1 MLRLL
6 LFGLALSV
14 AQEAEQKTEQKEA
27 KPEDNDANSEN
38 TTQPTAETEKAP
50 QAPKRPKMLV
60 LYEKRNLNITHSV
73 WIQNIQRAGD
83 VVLKSAA
90 DPNLR
95 LDKYG
100 VNLYHTVFVMAPS
113 VEHFGGNVTE
123 QSKLVLL
130 WPEFL
135 FLAFA
140 EFVDRGGNLFV
151 TTDST
156 IGPAIADLGTT
167 FGIEYDEPGRKIISH
182 LQEDTTMDFNQ
193 DHSAFVTKSGL
204 SFMKELLP
212 VYGDNKYFSMP
223 WANAIAIHIPTDHEH
238 ALPLVKCNEHCY
250 T

>member
-14 AQEAEQKTEQKEA
+14 AQEAQQKTEQKTEQKEA
-27 KPEDNDANSEN
+27 KPEDVNSEN
-38 TTQPTAETEKAP
+38 KTEPAAETEKAP

-90 DPNLR
+90 DPNLK
-95 LDKYG
+95 LDKYD

-130 WPEFL
+130 
-135 FLAFA
+135 
-140 EFVDRGGNLFV
+140 
-151 TTDST
+151 
-156 IGPAIADLGTT
+156 DLV
-167 FGIEYDEPGRKIISH
+167 S
-182 LQEDTTMDFNQ
+182 
-193 DHSAFVTKSGL
+193 
-204 SFMKELLP
+204 
-212 VYGDNKYFSMP
+212 YF
-223 WANAIAIHIPTDHEH
+223 
-238 ALPLVKCNEHCY
+238 
-250 T
+250 